1 MLNSLSQVLQGST
14 NHKNLQRVKSTF
26 IFSIVLIADIIASI
40 VYYSIEDSL
49 PIGIHVAAISTSVLI
64 AIPIYE
70 LALYLLKMIEEKQ
83 EALILAQQHEA
94 SVSQE
99 LKKRNI
105 AFQSLLHTSISMQQS
120 KELSVLIDRTLND
133 LHPTIPEC
141 GFAIVVFGARET
153 TVQGFSAIQLLTEEQ
168 QLIIS
173 DSHDL
178 CSPYELTEKLKLL
191 SQNAYENTDNYNWEF
206 APLCGSENKK
216 LGYLIIKQPVNLAIH
231 HDIISLFVDQL
242 SVTIENRL
250 LLLELER
257 LANTD
262 SLTGIY
268 NRNFFQKTLD
278 TQISNAAKNSIAFSI
293 FVIDINGLKRIND
306 TYGHEE
312 GDKLIISVANLL
324 KKTFRNSDVITRSG
338 GDEFVVLCPNTQCD
352 DALGVLNRIRCIEKN
367 MTLAH
372 YKSGN
377 THQIEPV
384 HISIGIAC
392 STETAPENVFR
403 LADENMY
410 KDKKHF
416 YASNSKYR

>member
-141 GFAIVVFGARET
+141 GF
-153 TVQGFSAIQLLTEEQ
+153 
-168 QLIIS
+168 
-173 DSHDL
+173 
-178 CSPYELTEKLKLL
+178 
-191 SQNAYENTDNYNWEF
+191 
-206 APLCGSENKK
+206 
-216 LGYLIIKQPVNLAIH
+216 
-231 HDIISLFVDQL
+231 
-242 SVTIENRL
+242 
-250 LLLELER
+250 
-257 LANTD
+257 
-262 SLTGIY
+262 
-268 NRNFFQKTLD
+268 
-278 TQISNAAKNSIAFSI
+278 
-293 FVIDINGLKRIND
+293 
-306 TYGHEE
+306 
-312 GDKLIISVANLL
+312 
-324 KKTFRNSDVITRSG
+324 
-338 GDEFVVLCPNTQCD
+338 
-352 DALGVLNRIRCIEKN
+352 
-367 MTLAH
+367 
-372 YKSGN
+372 
-377 THQIEPV
+377 
-384 HISIGIAC
+384 
-392 STETAPENVFR
+392 
-403 LADENMY
+403 
-410 KDKKHF
+410 
-416 YASNSKYR
+416 